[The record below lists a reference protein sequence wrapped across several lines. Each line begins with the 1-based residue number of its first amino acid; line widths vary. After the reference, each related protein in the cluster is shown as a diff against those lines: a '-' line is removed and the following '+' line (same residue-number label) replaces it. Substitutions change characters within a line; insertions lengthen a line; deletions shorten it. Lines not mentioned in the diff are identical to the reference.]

1 MVSPTAGP
9 WRRGWQR
16 IFENVAALRTD
27 SQGPPG
33 GPQGEPLQYQDQA
46 PVPAEP
52 VQRHLHFRRA
62 RPQRAPAGFD
72 QRDQER
78 RPQWRPRRLPAQGPR
93 RSPLPPRARPEARDR
108 EEARCG
114 SAGGEAEL
122 RDFALSGV
130 GAESFGWPGRKTR
143 LFLLWGDLA
152 AKS

>member
-16 IFENVAALRTD
+16 IFENVTALRTD

-62 RPQRAPAGFD
+62 RPQRAPARLD

-78 RPQWRPRRLPAQGPR
+78 RPPR
-93 RSPLPPRARPEARDR
+93 RSRCLPDQGQGRRAVAPRARIEARDR
-108 EEARCG
+108 EE
-114 SAGGEAEL
+114 
-122 RDFALSGV
+122 
-130 GAESFGWPGRKTR
+130 GAEGGICEEGEGELSFS
-143 LFLLWGDLA
+143 L
-152 AKS
+152 